1 MEIPKYGNETQN
13 QTFKIDY
20 RPFVEPELDAR
31 YYLQLPLDKDI
42 LTMMAPLKA
51 GFGHFF
57 FLEVANRVSEIF
69 PKTHF
74 LILSE
79 EVDSAFE
86 KEVKSKKSELGLRG
100 KLDFIKTKKDI
111 PDALKASNL
120 FILPEAEAMDSS
132 IVLLKAMAA
141 GLPVI
146 SSKCETAEMIIL
158 ENETGYLIDKG
169 DLEKTLEKIS
179 LIINNKPLAI
189 KMGKSGQERIV
200 QHFGI

>member
-1 MEIPKYGNETQN
+1 MLDTIYNCRLTKKYYDDGTIEIWVRT
-13 QTFKIDY
+13 
-20 RPFVEPELDAR
+20 
-31 YYLQLPLDKDI
+31 
-42 LTMMAPLKA
+42 
-51 GFGHFF
+51 FF
-57 FLEVANRVSEIF
+57 FMEVANRVSKIF

-86 KEVKSKKSELGLRG
+86 KEVKSKKSKLGLRG
-100 KLDFIKTKKDI
+100 KLDFIKTRKDI

-132 IVLLKAMAA
+132 FVLLKAMVA

-146 SSKCETAEMIIL
+146 SSKRETAEMIIV
-158 ENETGYLIDKG
+158 ENETGYSIDKG
-169 DLEKTLEKIS
+169 DLEKTIEKIS
-179 LIINNKPLAI
+179 IIINDKSLAI
-189 KMGKSGQERIV
+189 QMGKSGQERVI